1 MGVNSSS
8 PFPTCMLFF
17 LHQFC
22 DNNISGNM
30 MNCTGKNNGGTNFEM
45 KLSGGLKVGFYIHD
59 DIKVLDL
66 VRKLNIW

>member
-1 MGVNSSS
+1 
-8 PFPTCMLFF
+8 
-17 LHQFC
+17 
-22 DNNISGNM
+22 M
-30 MNCTGKNNGGTNFEM
+30 MNCTGKKNGGTNFEM